1 MTPIERL
8 KADLERSQQGARCQV
23 DDTVKQAQEE
33 YERQADEA
41 DQRLREKQ
49 AQALKR
55 FLG

>member
-8 KADLERSQQGARCQV
+8 NSGFERSQQGANCQV
-23 DDTVKQAQEE
+23 DDTVKQAQED
-33 YERQADEA
+33 YEQKADKA

-49 AQALKR
+49 AQALKK